1 MSHNPSVS
9 LRPTSLV
16 ARQITKHHGS
26 DVILDSVSL
35 SLGAASR
42 VGVVGANGVG
52 KTTLLRILAGLD
64 QPDSGDVAR
73 VPAWTTVGYLPQEPE
88 RRKGET
94 LLAHLARRTGV
105 QEATALLESTAAG
118 LGADSAPG
126 RGAAGGA
133 AVADP
138 SEAYGIALD
147 GYLGLGGPDFEARA
161 EEVCVDVGLGVDAL
175 GVEMP
180 GLSGGQAARAS
191 LAAVLLSRFD
201 VFLLDEPTNDLDFS
215 GLEIL
220 ETFLRQLAGGIV
232 VVSHDRAFLERTI
245 TSVVEIDEH
254 THRASEYAG
263 GWLAYL
269 EDRAVARRHASEAY
283 EGYQVERRGLLDRAR
298 RQRQWA
304 ASGAAR
310 AKRSPADNDKFRQFA
325 RVESSQKLAAKV
337 RLSERA
343 LERLERDKIDK
354 PFEGWDLRM
363 ELPVAPNAS
372 EIAAWLRGAVVE
384 RGSFRLGP
392 VDLEIRARDRIG
404 LTGPNGSGKTT
415 LLGALLG
422 RIPLVAGERGVGR
435 STIVGELDQA
445 RRRLDD
451 ARPLLGVFSG
461 ASGLAA
467 RESRSLLAKF
477 GLTAAHVERPARTM
491 SPGERTRAELA
502 LLMSAQTNCLVLD
515 EPTNHLDLSAIE
527 ELEQALEGYE
537 GTIILVTHDRRLL
550 DAVELTS
557 TYEVA
562 PG

>member
-1 MSHNPSVS
+1 LSHNTPPSP
-9 LRPTSLV
+9 RPTSLV
-16 ARQITKHHGS
+16 ARQISKHRGA
-26 DVILDSVSL
+26 DVVLDSVSL
-35 SLGAASR
+35 SLSDSSR
-42 VGVVGANGVG
+42 VGVVGPNGVG

-88 RRKGET
+88 RRPGET
-94 LLAHLARRTGV
+94 LLAYLARRTGV
-105 QEATALLESTAAG
+105 EAATARLESTAAG
-118 LGADSAPG
+118 LGGAPLAE
-126 RGAAGGA
+126 RAGVGGPRS
-133 AVADP
+133 ADP
-138 SEAYGIALD
+138 SEAYERALD
-147 GYLGLGGPDFEARA
+147 DYLALGGPDFTARA
-161 EEVCVDVGLGVDAL
+161 EEVSADVGLGAGAL

-180 GLSGGQAARAS
+180 GLSGGEAARAS

-201 VFLLDEPTNDLDFS
+201 VLLLDEPTNDLDFS

-220 ETFLRQLAGGIV
+220 ETFLRRLAGGLV

-245 TSVVEIDEH
+245 TSVLEIDEH

-283 EGYQVERRGLLDRAR
+283 ESYAAERHGLLDRAR

-310 AKRSPADNDKFRQFA
+310 ARRAPADNDKNRQFA
-325 RVESSQKLAAKV
+325 RIESSQKLAAKV
-337 RLSERA
+337 RISERA
-343 LERLERDKIDK
+343 LERLEREGVDK

-372 EIAAWLRGAVVE
+372 EVAAWLRGAVVE

-392 VDLEIRARDRIG
+392 VDLEIRARERIG

-415 LLGALLG
+415 LIGALLG
-422 RIPLVAGERGVGR
+422 RVPLVAGEHGLGR
-435 STIVGELDQA
+435 STVVGELEQA
-445 RRRLDD
+445 RKRLDG
-451 ARPLLGVFSG
+451 APPLLEVFSG
-461 ASGLAA
+461 ASGLAR
-467 RESRSLLAKF
+467 REARSLLAKF
-477 GLTAAHVERPARTM
+477 GLTAAHVERPARTL

-502 LLMSAQTNCLVLD
+502 LLMSAETNFLVLD

-527 ELEQALEGYE
+527 ELEQALAGYE
-537 GTIILVTHDRRLL
+537 GTMILVTHDRRLL
-550 DAVELTS
+550 EAVDLTRLH
-557 TYEVA
+557 EVG

>member
-1 MSHNPSVS
+1 M
-9 LRPTSLV
+9 
-16 ARQITKHHGS
+16 
-26 DVILDSVSL
+26 
-35 SLGAASR
+35 
-42 VGVVGANGVG
+42 
-52 KTTLLRILAGLD
+52 
-64 QPDSGDVAR
+64 
-73 VPAWTTVGYLPQEPE
+73 
-88 RRKGET
+88 
-94 LLAHLARRTGV
+94 
-105 QEATALLESTAAG
+105 
-118 LGADSAPG
+118 
-126 RGAAGGA
+126 
-133 AVADP
+133 
-138 SEAYGIALD
+138 
-147 GYLGLGGPDFEARA
+147 
-161 EEVCVDVGLGVDAL
+161 
-175 GVEMP
+175 
-180 GLSGGQAARAS
+180 
-191 LAAVLLSRFD
+191 SRFD
-201 VFLLDEPTNDLDFS
+201 LLLLDEPTNDLDFDGLDRLESFLHGRS
-215 GLEIL
+215 GGL
-220 ETFLRQLAGGIV
+220 V
-232 VVSHDRAFLERTI
+232 VVSHDRAFLEGI
-245 TSVVEIDEH
+245 VTSVVEIDEH

>member
-1 MSHNPSVS
+1 LSHNPSLS

-16 ARQITKHHGS
+16 ARQITKYHGA

-35 SLGAASR
+35 SLGTASR
-42 VGVVGANGVG
+42 VGVVGPNGVG

-64 QPDSGDVAR
+64 RPDSGDVAR

-105 QEATALLESTAAG
+105 QEATALLESTAAA
-118 LGADSAPG
+118 L
-126 RGAAGGA
+126 GGA
-133 AVADP
+133 VPRERAATGGTGVADP
-138 SEAYGIALD
+138 SAAYGMALD
-147 GYLGLGGPDFEARA
+147 HYLALGGPDFGSRA

-175 GVEMP
+175 AVEMP

-220 ETFLRQLAGGIV
+220 ETFLRRLAGGFV

-245 TSVVEIDEH
+245 TSVLELDEH
-254 THRASEYAG
+254 THRATEYAG

-269 EDRAVARRHASEAY
+269 EDRAVARRHASDAY
-283 EGYQVERRGLLDRAR
+283 ESYAAERQGLLDRAR

-310 AKRSPADNDKFRQFA
+310 ARRSPADNDKNRQFA
-325 RVESSQKLAAKV
+325 RIESSQKLAAKV

-343 LERLERDKIDK
+343 LERLERESIDK

-392 VDLEIRARDRIG
+392 LDLEIRAQDRIG

-422 RIPLVAGERGVGR
+422 RIPLVEGERGLGR

-445 RRRLDD
+445 RKLLDD
-451 ARPLLGVFSG
+451 ERPLLEVFSG
-461 ASGLAA
+461 ASGLVG

-477 GLTAAHVERPARTM
+477 GLTAAHVRRPARTM

-502 LLMSAQTNCLVLD
+502 LLMSVQTNFLVLD

-550 DAVELTS
+550 EAVELTGVF
-557 TYEVA
+557 EVA
-562 PG
+562 PA